1 MATKKAAAKPA
12 KIFDRF
18 DEDWDGVKME
28 VRDKNGKPIP
38 ANAAKKP
45 AAKKPAKKK

>member
-1 MATKKAAAKPA
+1 MAVKKTAKPA

-18 DEDWDGVKME
+18 DDDWTGAKIE
-28 VRDKNGKPIP
+28 VRDKNGKPVP
-38 ANAAKKP
+38 VNGAKKP